1 MLEGN
6 CCKEILEIRIVAVVF
21 WLWKNF
27 LFSVKIC
34 EVCILND
41 IKGDTTL
48 QRQKCAVYGGEKNI
62 WKKRKIRL
70 KMM

>member
-1 MLEGN
+1 MQGDFRNQN
-6 CCKEILEIRIVAVVF
+6 CGSCLLVMEK
-21 WLWKNF
+21 F

-48 QRQKCAVYGGEKNI
+48 QRQKCAVYGGEKVI